1 MSAQSKNNR
10 AALLAAAI
18 FIAPLAAHAAV
29 EGPTLAMIPAV
40 QKPLSLLRVQSA
52 PVGQSFVRETIT
64 RAAPDAAESSLNGV
78 TKFRTSDRLAAYANA
93 DGSDFEI
100 LPNLERLPAGHVAGA
115 AAQASAKAV
124 FARPDVIPQDD
135 TSLTLASPSVLH
147 GGVSG
152 TGKSAALLTYVAAKR
167 LVDGLPVLGT
177 GSRAT
182 VGIANDGSV
191 QAFVKHWRAAQRA
204 ETVTPTRTPSQVQS
218 EIVRQLSKLETP
230 TAHVVVDRVGLAYY
244 DGNGATLQPVYY
256 YTARVLPQGAAARVI
271 RDGDAVVGYLPVG
284 AAVEAIPTVDT
295 PSATPIPTKAQFG
308 GVEPDGIGTG
318 SSVGVYVVN
327 DSANQSSWDNDGYY
341 AAEDLAGAGAQFT
354 QYYYAS
360 QALFLSAANSYV
372 NSVDFNVTEVHGD
385 WWLFSTLNNNANF
398 VYLSQI
404 GSGGNP
410 GYGGYGSSGKMA
422 HWLLHSC
429 EVIPSMFDENIAT
442 GNSQNAFNVWWN
454 IFKGLHQAIGYRTV
468 MFIADGAGP
477 AYAAD
482 LEQGGDITTSWFNSL
497 NSLSDYQQGWTYLSA
512 HLNRQVPYG
521 MPSVITIPGLQNET
535 AFANSPAK
543 PASTTGLYN
552 YWETGA
558 TD

>member
-1 MSAQSKNNR
+1 MSVTSYSHR

-18 FIAPLAAHAAV
+18 FVAPLAAHAAV

-40 QKPLSLLRVQSA
+40 QKPLSILRVQST

-64 RAAPDAAESSLNGV
+64 RAAPQASESSLNGV
-78 TKFRTSDRLAAYANA
+78 TKFRTTDRLAAYASE
-93 DGSDFEI
+93 DGADFEI
-100 LPNLERLPAGHVAGA
+100 LPNLEQLPTGHFAGT
-115 AAQASAKAV
+115 AAQARARAV

-135 TSLTLASPSVLH
+135 TTVALGSPNVLH
-147 GGVSG
+147 GGNSS

-177 GSRAT
+177 GSRAAI
-182 VGIANDGSV
+182 GIANDGSV
-191 QAFVKHWRAAQRA
+191 QAFVKHWHTAQRA

-218 EIVRQLSKLETP
+218 EIVRQLSRLETP

-244 DGNGATLQPVYY
+244 DGNGQTLQPVYY
-256 YTARVLPQGAAARVI
+256 FTARIRPQGAAASAI

-284 AAVEAIPTVDT
+284 DAVEAIPSLDA
-295 PSATPIPTKAQFG
+295 PSATPVPSQAQLG
-308 GVEPDGIGTG
+308 GIAPDGIGSG
-318 SSVGVYVVN
+318 STVGVYVVN
-327 DSANQSSWDNDGYY
+327 DAANQSAWDNDGYF
-341 AAEDLAGAGAQFT
+341 AAQDLAGAGAAFT

-372 NSVDFNVTEVHGD
+372 NAVNFNVTEVHGD
-385 WWLFSTLNNNANF
+385 WWVFSTLNNNANF

-410 GYGGYGSSGKMA
+410 GYGGYGRMA
-422 HWLLHSC
+422 HWLLHAC
-429 EVIPSMFDENIAT
+429 EVIPSMFDESLAT

-454 IFKGLHQAIGYRTV
+454 IFKGLHQAIGYRTI

-482 LEQGGDITTSWFNSL
+482 LEYGGNVTTSWFNSL
-497 NSLSDYQQGWTYLSA
+497 SSLSDYQQGWTYLSG
-512 HLNRQVPYG
+512 HFNRQVPYG
-521 MPSVITIPGLQNET
+521 MPSVMTIPGLQNET
-535 AFANSPAK
+535 AFANWPASPAT
-543 PASTTGLYN
+543 STGLYN
-552 YWETGA
+552 YWEQGA